1 MLVMYIK
8 VNICR
13 RMQAPDT
20 TRRPWYCRV
29 ADIFAQ
35 MNNKMS
41 GDLKKIQVT
50 GKYFVEIWKAI
61 GMESINDKVYCLVS
75 QDFIASESCQ
85 ITIAGMIAGSR
96 LHASREDNARNSGCN
111 SQVLFLNASEEIN
124 SNPHEYNALMLD
136 IARSFNLNRIK
147 KCTQIMGR
155 EESDDL
161 SAAQIFYPCMQC
173 ADIFFLKVKSS
184 LLQQKCTTR

>member
-1 MLVMYIK
+1 
-8 VNICR
+8 
-13 RMQAPDT
+13 
-20 TRRPWYCRV
+20 
-29 ADIFAQ
+29 
-35 MNNKMS
+35 
-41 GDLKKIQVT
+41 
-50 GKYFVEIWKAI
+50 
-61 GMESINDKVYCLVS
+61 
-75 QDFIASESCQ
+75 
-85 ITIAGMIAGSR
+85 MIAGSW
-96 LHASREDNARNSGCN
+96 LHASKESNARTDSGCN

-173 ADIFFLKVKSS
+173 ADIFFLKVKIS

>member
-1 MLVMYIK
+1 M
-8 VNICR
+8 
-13 RMQAPDT
+13 
-20 TRRPWYCRV
+20 W
-29 ADIFAQ
+29 
-35 MNNKMS
+35 
-41 GDLKKIQVT
+41 
-50 GKYFVEIWKAI
+50 
-61 GMESINDKVYCLVS
+61 
-75 QDFIASESCQ
+75 
-85 ITIAGMIAGSR
+85 
-96 LHASREDNARNSGCN
+96 LHASKESNARTDSGCN

-173 ADIFFLKVKSS
+173 ADIFFLKVNLP
-184 LLQQKCTTR
+184 LLQQKCTMR